1 MECFVTAKMD
11 RLTTEE
17 NEIRVASI
25 ELKHT
30 GTSTDTKEKLIK
42 EQSENC

>member
-1 MECFVTAKMD
+1 MQKMD

-25 ELKHT
+25 ELKYT
-30 GTSTDTKEKLIK
+30 GTSTDTKEKEKLIK